1 MHRTTSFSRP
11 AVWGRYIARLFG
23 VVALSVGLTA
33 CGGDDNDSSTEPPP
47 PPPPPPPAAVIHCA
61 P

>member
-23 VVALSVGLTA
+23 VVALSVGLAA

-47 PPPPPPPAAVIHCA
+47 PPPPPPAAVIHCA